1 MELELQKLEK
11 NINNKIIILNLMLF
25 NEGFFKSF
33 IIYTY
38 FINCIVYFNL
48 KSLQL
53 NIDLFSL
60 VSKQTL

>member
-1 MELELQKLEK
+1 ML
-11 NINNKIIILNLMLF
+11 LN
-25 NEGFFKSF
+25 EAFFKSF

-60 VSKQTL
+60 VSKETL